1 MYKDKSKQRQAN
13 KEAMRKKR
21 VSQGIT
27 EATSEGITKGG
38 QGITG
43 PVVIRRLAVKLV
55 DPVWRDRIE
64 RISESLGSLA
74 SEVRL
79 DGITMPTWR
88 MLLDVVSI

>member
-1 MYKDKSKQRQAN
+1 MEDKKRIQSKER
-13 KEAMRKKR
+13 MRKMRERNKS
-21 VSQGIT
+21 VTKPQSVT
-27 EATSEGITKGG
+27 PTSEGV
-38 QGITG
+38 TG
-43 PVVIRRLAVKLV
+43 PVVTRRLAVKLV

-88 MLLDVVSI
+88 MLLDTVSI

>member
-1 MYKDKSKQRQAN
+1 MYKSKDKQRQAN
-13 KEAMRKKR
+13 KESMRRKR

-27 EATSEGITKGG
+27 APTSE
-38 QGITG
+38 GITG
-43 PVVIRRLAVKLV
+43 PVVTRRLAVKLV

-88 MLLDVVSI
+88 MLLDTVNI